1 MPKVLISDKLSQNAV
16 DIFAAHG
23 VDTDVK
29 TGLSPEELQSIIG
42 DYDGLAIRSATKV
55 TEAVLA
61 AATNLK
67 VVGRAGIGV
76 DNVDIA
82 AATKRGVVVMNT
94 PHGNAVTT
102 AEHAMAMIMA
112 LARQIPE
119 ASQST
124 KAGKWEKSRFMG
136 TELTGK
142 WLGLV
147 GCGNIGSI
155 VADRAQGMKMRVL
168 GYDPYLS
175 NENAKRLGIEKVDL
189 DELLGRADFITIHT
203 PLTDATRNIISAD
216 ALNKTKK
223 GVRIINC
230 ARGGLVDELALAAAL
245 DTGHVAG
252 AALDVFVNE
261 PATDNVL
268 FGFDNV
274 VATPHL
280 GASTLEA
287 QEKVALQVAEQMADY
302 LTKGSVTNAL
312 NMASVS
318 AEDAPIL
325 RPYMGLGARL
335 GSFLGQ
341 VESTGLK
348 SVVIEL
354 DGRAAK
360 LNADPIVASTL
371 AGLLGPAMESVN
383 MVNAAAV
390 ASSNGI
396 AVSTIRHDRQCDY
409 ETLLRVTINHDGGDR
424 TIAGTLV
431 GGNKPRII
439 EVQSIAV
446 ESDFPERYRSRNH
459 GYPGCLQDLQHSGV
473 RRPQCCRSIDPGVV
487 RIGNCTVLY
496 GADIGILKA
505 LRFQRGIASVIEFL
519 RRIGDLHAKNLSAL
533 EQAIGV
539 FLMLEDLTAVSPFA
553 FKNTGPIV

>member
-1 MPKVLISDKLSQNAV
+1 MPKVLISDELNQNAV

-23 VDTDVK
+23 VETDVK
-29 TGLSPEELQSIIG
+29 IGLSSEELQAIIG
-42 DYDGLAIRSATKV
+42 AYDGLAIRSATKV
-55 TEAVLA
+55 TDAVLA

-124 KAGKWEKSRFMG
+124 KAGKWEKSRFIG
-136 TELTGK
+136 AELTGK

-230 ARGGLVDELALAAAL
+230 ARGGLVDELAFAAAL
-245 DTGHVAG
+245 VEVDGALPAG
-252 AALDVFVNE
+252 VLDE
-261 PATDNVL
+261 I
-268 FGFDNV
+268 
-274 VATPHL
+274 
-280 GASTLEA
+280 
-287 QEKVALQVAEQMADY
+287 K
-302 LTKGSVTNAL
+302 
-312 NMASVS
+312 
-318 AEDAPIL
+318 
-325 RPYMGLGARL
+325 
-335 GSFLGQ
+335 
-341 VESTGLK
+341 
-348 SVVIEL
+348 
-354 DGRAAK
+354 
-360 LNADPIVASTL
+360 
-371 AGLLGPAMESVN
+371 
-383 MVNAAAV
+383 
-390 ASSNGI
+390 
-396 AVSTIRHDRQCDY
+396 
-409 ETLLRVTINHDGGDR
+409 
-424 TIAGTLV
+424 
-431 GGNKPRII
+431 
-439 EVQSIAV
+439 
-446 ESDFPERYRSRNH
+446 
-459 GYPGCLQDLQHSGV
+459 
-473 RRPQCCRSIDPGVV
+473 
-487 RIGNCTVLY
+487 
-496 GADIGILKA
+496 
-505 LRFQRGIASVIEFL
+505 
-519 RRIGDLHAKNLSAL
+519 
-533 EQAIGV
+533 
-539 FLMLEDLTAVSPFA
+539 
-553 FKNTGPIV
+553 